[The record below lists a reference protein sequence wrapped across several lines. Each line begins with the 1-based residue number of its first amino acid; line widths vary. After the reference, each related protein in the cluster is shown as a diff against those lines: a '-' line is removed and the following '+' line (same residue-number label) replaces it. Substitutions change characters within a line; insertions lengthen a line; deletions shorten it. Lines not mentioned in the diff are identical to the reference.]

1 MWSSCGIL
9 IIEAVDKQPCCFITD
24 EFMPEQWKVSCVITP
39 VVSLQHH
46 RTPDK
51 ERFNATSP

>member
-1 MWSSCGIL
+1 MASLIGIL
-9 IIEAVDKQPCCFITD
+9 MVGAVDKQLCCFMAD
-24 EFMPEQWKVSCVITP
+24 KFMPEQWKVSCVIAS
-39 VVSLQHH
+39 VVSLLRH